1 MDKEA
6 ERQGCS
12 HKPRTPV
19 GVGGP
24 EVGRG
29 EEAPPQSLQTKGN
42 LPTPRLWPPD
52 LEEQSS
58 VLVSLLLVVLCYRTL
73 TQPPRSPGFQEATG
87 TQNRMYAQR

>member
-1 MDKEA
+1 M
-6 ERQGCS
+6 
-12 HKPRTPV
+12 

-24 EVGRG
+24 GA
-29 EEAPPQSLQTKGN
+29 EEARRPHPGVSRRMAT

-73 TQPPRSPGFQEATG
+73 THPPRNPGFQEATG
-87 TQNRMYAQR
+87 TQNRMYVQR